1 MKKFILFTA
10 LSISLFASDM
20 IVKNSICGVD
30 ETIDSIKSI
39 VSSKGMHVFAVI
51 DHRGNAKSIGMNLNR
66 SKIIIFGNPKL
77 GTALMQQDITAGLD
91 LPIHVLVFKSND
103 GSVKIAY
110 RDGTWLASKHAIDAS
125 QMVQQMN
132 DTLDDI
138 TNKAGQCKND

>member
-39 VSSKGMHVFAVI
+39 ATSKGMHVFAVI
-51 DHRGNAKSIGMNLNR
+51 DHRDNAKKIGMNLNR
-66 SKIIIFGNPKL
+66 SKMIIFGNPKL
-77 GTALMQQDITAGLD
+77 GTALMHQDITAGLD
-91 LPIHVLVFKSND
+91 LPIRILVFKNSD
-103 GSVKIAY
+103 GAVKMAY
-110 RDGTWLASKHAIDAS
+110 RDGTWLASKHAIDDPR
-125 QMVQQMN
+125 MVQKMN
-132 DTLDDI
+132 DALEDI